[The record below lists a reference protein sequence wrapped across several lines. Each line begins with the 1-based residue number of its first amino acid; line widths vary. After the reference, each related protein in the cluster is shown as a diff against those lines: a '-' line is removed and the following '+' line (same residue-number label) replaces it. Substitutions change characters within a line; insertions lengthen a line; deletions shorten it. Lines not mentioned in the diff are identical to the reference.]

1 LVTILFMDTLFFT
14 DEHNMLIDLISDFAK
29 SEIIPIAREI
39 DQTSRFP
46 SEIISKLGDL
56 GILSI
61 PVPKEYGGSGMD
73 NVAYAAAIMEL
84 AKADASIAITVAAHT
99 SLGTM
104 PIVLAGTEDQK
115 KKYVPK
121 LANGEILG
129 AFGLTEPEA
138 GSDAGATKTTAERKG
153 NNYIVNGGKIFITNA
168 GVAGLLSFTAQIIED
183 GKNIGI
189 GAFVI
194 PTDIEGLTIS
204 EPEKKMGWKASDTRQ
219 LFFNEMLIDESNM
232 IAAPGEGFKIFLK
245 ILTGGRISIAALAVG
260 TAQGAY
266 ERALKYSTER
276 KAFGKEI
283 NKFQSIGFKLSDMA
297 TQIEAAKLL
306 TFHAAWKKDNGH
318 DIIKEAA
325 MAKLFASEA
334 AMKITTD
341 AIQIH
346 GGYGYVKDYDVERY
360 FRDAKILEI
369 GEGTSE
375 VQRLIIL
382 KQILKKVESL
392 V

>member
-1 LVTILFMDTLFFT
+1 MNTLFFSE
-14 DEHNMLIDLISDFAK
+14 EHSLLLKMVSDFAE

-39 DQTSRFP
+39 DQNSRFP
-46 SEIISKLGDL
+46 SEVISKLGEL
-56 GILSI
+56 GLLSI

-73 NVAYAAAIMEL
+73 NIAYAAAIMEL

-104 PIVLAGTEDQK
+104 PIVLSGTEEQK
-115 KKYVPK
+115 QKYIPK
-121 LANGEILG
+121 LASGEVLG

-138 GSDAGATKTTAERKG
+138 GSDAGATKTTAEKKG
-153 NNYIVNGGKIFITNA
+153 KDFVVNGGKIFITNA
-168 GVAGLLSFTAQIIED
+168 GVAGFLSFTAQVIED
-183 GKNIGI
+183 GKNKGI
-189 GAFVI
+189 GAFII

-204 EPEKKMGWKASDTRQ
+204 EPEKKMGWRASDTRQ
-219 LFFNEMLIDESNM
+219 LFFHNMIINKSNM
-232 IAAPGEGFKIFLK
+232 IAKPGEGFKTFLK

-276 KAFGKEI
+276 KAFGKKI

-306 TFHAAWKKDNGH
+306 TYHAAWKKDKGY

-382 KQILKKVESL
+382 KQILKTVDTL
-392 V
+392 I

>member
-1 LVTILFMDTLFFT
+1 MNALFFT

-46 SEIISKLGDL
+46 SEVISKLGDL
-56 GILSI
+56 GLLSI

-104 PIVLAGTEDQK
+104 PIVLAGTEEQK

-121 LANGEILG
+121 LASGEILG
-129 AFGLTEPEA
+129 AFGLTEPDA

-168 GVAGLLSFTAQIIED
+168 GVAGLLSFTAQIIEE

-194 PTDIEGLTIS
+194 PTDIDGLTIS

-219 LFFNEMLIDESNM
+219 LFFNNMLIDKSNM

-306 TFHAAWKKDNGH
+306 TFHAAWKKDNGQ